1 MVQERAER
9 TRRAMVHAAAEE
21 IDRGGYHGASLASI
35 SRSAGMSMGAL
46 TFHFPT
52 KDRLV
57 EAVQAL
63 SVSMVR
69 ETVEAVEA
77 VEAMDA
83 AGSVAGADA
92 VDAPAGTDFPAGT
105 DSVAGAASVRAPS
118 LGRARELILAISRLL
133 AGEPVVRAAVRL
145 GWERPSREDWTA
157 SWLPRVGELL
167 VQAHADGEL
176 RQDADPETVT
186 ALAAGLV
193 QGLHCRMGAGADAH
207 ESLGQLTRILDVILR
222 SLSAPGPGGPDTPRS
237 SPGN

>member
-57 EAVQAL
+57 ETVQAL

-77 VEAMDA
+77 MDA
-83 AGSVAGADA
+83 AG
-92 VDAPAGTDFPAGT
+92 
-105 DSVAGAASVRAPS
+105 SVAGAASVRAPS

-167 VQAHADGEL
+167 VQAHADGDL